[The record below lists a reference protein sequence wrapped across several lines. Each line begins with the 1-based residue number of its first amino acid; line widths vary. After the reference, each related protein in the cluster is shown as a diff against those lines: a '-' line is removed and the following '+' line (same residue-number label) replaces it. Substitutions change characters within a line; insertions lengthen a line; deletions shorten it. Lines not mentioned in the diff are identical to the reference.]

1 MYYVLMDIAEG
12 CAPTLIGVYTDRQAA
27 EERRE
32 EHILNE
38 VDKLFNEDPQETGLE
53 DTPYVRSRIYNEV
66 AEEVVILTSNKIGGM

>member
-12 CAPTLIGVYTDRQAA
+12 CTPTLIGVYTDRQAA

-32 EHILNE
+32 EYILNE

-53 DTPYVRSRIYNEV
+53 DTPYERSRIYNEV
-66 AEEVVILTSNKIGGM
+66 AEEVVILTTNKIGGM